1 MRKITS
7 LPALIGTILVIAVIL
22 FVGFH
27 YLFLDLIVDL
37 WWYHSL
43 KLEPYFW
50 LRLLYKFLIFGG
62 VTLFFF
68 TIFFLHFW
76 IASRYLG
83 LNPPED
89 IIDNIAKRL
98 RFQRIADIFMQW
110 SLKIYT
116 PISLLLG
123 IFVALPFYKQ
133 WELALLYFF
142 GRDSGVTETIYGND
156 VSFYMLSYPMYMLIQ
171 QELLITAI
179 VIFMLVGILYWL
191 EHIFVPSQNKEYHI
205 GAKVHLTVLIGFV
218 VIFVVWGFLLDRF
231 SLLHTNSHEPVFYGP
246 GTIEI
251 RYRLPIIWLGIIT
264 FLATALSASLFIFS
278 KKHRIKAPFLISL
291 TAFLCMLGLSK
302 VEFLPQLIEKFI
314 VIPNPVA
321 LERPFIQANIDLT
334 LDAYD
339 LKKIEIIDVNI
350 KQDATNDIES
360 WATQKRLE
368 NIPIWDREVLIRSY
382 QQLQEIR
389 PYYQFNSVD
398 EDRYNLLGHTRQVN
412 LSAREINISRLPK
425 AAQNW
430 ENTHLRYTHGIG
442 AVVSPAAQ
450 DAGKPLVWYLRDL
463 NMNSDVGISIQNPDI
478 YFGEEKYNYAIVPN
492 SLKVL
497 GIESSDQSEEKA
509 YTGKGGIVISSILKK
524 ALFSIYFKEFKIF
537 FSPNITD
544 ESQLMMRRNIVERV
558 HEITPFLQLDKDPY
572 LVGTKDRFYWILDAY
587 TISNMYPASKPAADD
602 YLASD
607 DKFNYIRNSVKIVVD
622 AFDGTVDYYLADPT
636 DPIIQTYHRA
646 YPGLLKDMKTMPS
659 ELRQHLRYP
668 RDLFYMQMK
677 VYAKYHQNTPELFY
691 EQGETWQFANVRH
704 EPVMPY
710 YQTMD
715 FGHCNDREEFV
726 MINPMT
732 PINRSNLSMVG
743 IAGVLDKANCSLD
756 YKPNITIYKFGK
768 DVQVNGPAQ
777 VEALINQSPEFSE
790 KITLWDQHGSKVE
803 MGRMVILPISGNPG
817 SKTGSILY
825 VQPVYLTSINTGIP
839 ELTRMIV
846 SMGNQV
852 VWDTSL
858 WSAFEKLKKL
868 YAKTAADR
876 GGTGTNPK
884 EN

>member
-1 MRKITS
+1 
-7 LPALIGTILVIAVIL
+7 
-22 FVGFH
+22 
-27 YLFLDLIVDL
+27 
-37 WWYHSL
+37 
-43 KLEPYFW
+43 
-50 LRLLYKFLIFGG
+50 

-68 TIFFLHFW
+68 VIFFLHFW

-83 LNPPED
+83 LNPPDD

-110 SLKIYT
+110 SVKIYT
-116 PISLLLG
+116 PISLVLAV
-123 IFVALPFYKQ
+123 FVAVPFYKH

-142 GRDSGVTETIYGND
+142 GRDSGVTETIYNND

-171 QELLITAI
+171 QELLIIAI
-179 VIFMLVGILYWL
+179 LIFIFIGLLYWL
-191 EHIFVPSQNKEYHI
+191 EHIFVPSQRQEYQA

-218 VIFVVWGFLLDRF
+218 VIFVVWGFLLERF
-231 SLLHTNSHEPVFYGP
+231 SLLYTNSHEPVFYGP

-251 RYRLPIIWLGIIT
+251 RYRLPIIWLGIAT

-278 KKHRIKAPFLISL
+278 QKHRIKAPFLISL
-291 TAFLCMLGLSK
+291 TAFLCMLGLSQI
-302 VEFLPQLIEKFI
+302 EFLPQLIEKFL

-321 LERPFIQANIDLT
+321 LERPFIQANIDST
-334 LDAYD
+334 LAAYD
-339 LKKIEIIDVNI
+339 LNKITIKDLDI
-350 KQDATNDIES
+350 KQDATEDNES
-360 WATQKRLE
+360 WATQKRFE
-368 NIPIWDREVLIRSY
+368 NIPVWDREILIHSY

-412 LSAREINISRLPK
+412 LAAREINISRLPK

-430 ENTHLRYTHGIG
+430 ENTHLRYTHGVG
-442 AVVSPAAQ
+442 AVMSPAAQ

-463 NMNSDVGISIQNPDI
+463 NLNSDVGIDLKGADKKPDI
-478 YFGEEKYNYAIVPN
+478 YFGEEKYEYAIVPN
-492 SLKVL
+492 SLKIL
-497 GIESSDQSEEKA
+497 GIESSDQSEEKD

-524 ALFSIYFKEFKIF
+524 ALFSIYFHEFKIF
-537 FSPNITD
+537 FSPNITSN
-544 ESQLMMRRNIVERV
+544 SQLMMRRNIVERV

-572 LVGTKDRFYWILDAY
+572 LVGAKDRFYWILDAY

-607 DKFNYIRNSVKIVVD
+607 EKFNYIRNSVKVVVD
-622 AFDGTVDYYLADPT
+622 AFDGTVDYYIADPS
-636 DPIIQTYHRA
+636 DPIIQTYNRA
-646 YPGLLKDMKTMPS
+646 YPGLLKDLNTMPA

-677 VYAKYHQNTPELFY
+677 VYAKYHQGTPELFY

-704 EPVMPY
+704 QPVMPY

-715 FGHCNDREEFV
+715 FGHCNDKEEFV

-732 PINRSNLSMVG
+732 PINRNNLSMIGVAG
-743 IAGVLDKANCSLD
+743 ILDQTNCSAD
-756 YKPNITIYKFGK
+756 YKPNITIYKFAK

-777 VEALINQSPEFSE
+777 VEALINQNAEFSE
-790 KITLWDQHGSKVE
+790 KMTLWDQHGSKVE
-803 MGRMVILPISGNPG
+803 MGRMVILPMGN
-817 SKTGSILY
+817 TILY
-825 VQPVYLTSINTGIP
+825 VQPVYMTSTNTQIP

-858 WSAFEKLKKL
+858 WSAFEKLKLL
-868 YAKTAADR
+868 YAKTAAER

-884 EN
+884 VN

>member
-1 MRKITS
+1 MRKLTS
-7 LPALIGTILVIAVIL
+7 LPALIGTTLVIAVIL
-22 FVGFH
+22 FVSFH
-27 YLFLDLIVDL
+27 YFFLDLIVDR
-37 WWYHSL
+37 WWYDTL
-43 KLEPYFW
+43 QLEPYFW

-68 TIFFLHFW
+68 VIFFLHFW

-83 LNPPED
+83 LNPPDD
-89 IIDNIAKRL
+89 IIDNVAKRL
-98 RFQRIADIFMQW
+98 RFQRIADLFMQW
-110 SLKIYT
+110 SVKIYT
-116 PISLLLG
+116 PISLILAV
-123 IFVALPFYKQ
+123 FVALPFYKQ

-142 GRDSGVTETIYGND
+142 GRDSGVTESIYNND

-179 VIFMLVGILYWL
+179 LIFIFVGFLYWL
-191 EHIFVPSQNKEYHI
+191 EHIFVPSQRQEYQS
-205 GAKVHLTVLIGFV
+205 GAKVHLTALIGFV
-218 VIFVVWGFLLDRF
+218 VLFVVWGFLLERF
-231 SLLHTNSHEPVFYGP
+231 SLLYTNSHEPVFYGP
-246 GTIEI
+246 GTIEM
-251 RYRLPIIWLGIIT
+251 RYRLPIIWLGIGT

-278 KKHRIKAPFLISL
+278 QKHRIKAPFLVSL
-291 TAFLCMLGLSK
+291 TAFLCMLGLSQ
-302 VEFLPQLIEKFI
+302 VEFLPQLIEKFL

-321 LERPFIQANIDLT
+321 LERPFIQANIDST
-334 LDAYD
+334 LAAYD
-339 LKKIEIIDVNI
+339 LKKITVKDLDI
-350 KQDATNDIES
+350 KQDATEDIES
-360 WATQKRLE
+360 WATQKRFE
-368 NIPIWDREVLIRSY
+368 NIPVWDREILIHSY

-412 LSAREINISRLPK
+412 LAAREINISRLPK

-430 ENTHLRYTHGIG
+430 ENTHLRYTHGVG
-442 AVVSPAAQ
+442 AVMSPAAQ

-463 NMNSDVGISIQNPDI
+463 NLNSDVGIDLKGADKKPDI
-478 YFGEEKYNYAIVPN
+478 YFGEEKYEYAIVPN
-492 SLKVL
+492 NLKIL

-509 YTGKGGIVISSILKK
+509 YTGKGGILISNIIKK
-524 ALFSIYFKEFKIF
+524 ALFSIYFHEFKIF
-537 FSPNITD
+537 FSPNITSN
-544 ESQLMMRRNIVERV
+544 SQLMMRRNIVERV

-572 LVGTKDRFYWILDAY
+572 LVGAKDRFYWILDAY

-607 DKFNYIRNSVKIVVD
+607 DKFNYIRNSVKVVVD
-622 AFDGTVDYYLADPT
+622 AFDGTVDYYIADPS
-636 DPIIQTYHRA
+636 DPIIQTYNRA
-646 YPGLLKDMKTMPS
+646 YPGLLKDMNTMPA

-677 VYAKYHQNTPELFY
+677 VYAKYHQSTPELFY

-704 EPVMPY
+704 QPVMPY

-715 FGHCNDREEFV
+715 FGNCDDREEFV

-732 PINRSNLSMVG
+732 PINRNNLSMIGVAG
-743 IAGVLDKANCSLD
+743 ILDKANCSLD
-756 YKPNITIYKFGK
+756 YKPNITIYKFAK

-777 VEALINQSPEFSE
+777 VEALINQNAEFSE
-790 KITLWDQHGSKVE
+790 KLTLWDQHGSKVE
-803 MGRMVILPISGNPG
+803 MGRMVILPMGN
-817 SKTGSILY
+817 TILY
-825 VQPVYLTSINTGIP
+825 VQPVYMTSTNTQIP

-858 WSAFEKLKKL
+858 WSAFEKLKQL
-868 YAKTAADR
+868 YAKTAAER

-884 EN
+884 ATP